1 MKYYY
6 FLGDLP
12 QNTQNKIRQLIK
24 AYYDE
29 NNLNYKDYDI
39 DDIFNQKIVD
49 IMYLDDTDIYLVQ
62 IDNILKQ
69 YV

>member
-1 MKYYY
+1 MKY
-6 FLGDLP
+6 LCELP
-12 QNTQNKIRQLIK
+12 QDTQNKIKQLIK
-24 AYYDE
+24 AYYAE
-29 NNLNYKDYDI
+29 NNLNYNTDI

-49 IMYLDDTDIYLVQ
+49 IMYLNNDDVYLVK